1 MAWAARVRVWSVTES
16 LPGSSRCSSAARG
29 AHLDPHLGQHSANFV
44 ARNSFAAFDLGH
56 ALRQMPVEIGLV
68 LPGPVLP
75 SPVLL
80 GPALFGVENVDSV
93 VDQLGGPGVAA

>member
-1 MAWAARVRVWSVTES
+1 
-16 LPGSSRCSSAARG
+16 
-29 AHLDPHLGQHSANFV
+29 LGQHSANFV